1 MNLVRRALLIA
12 AAGAALFVL
21 PAQAAQAPVSARL
34 IRCHPHPDQA
44 KRYAIFEGE
53 MHGARDVRMEIR
65 FDLQRADPGGGFQ
78 LVAAPGLEVW
88 NRAEAGV
95 VDYRYRKRVENLPA
109 PANYRAL
116 VRYRWRRPGGKIVA
130 PQAGSDTGLRAAGLD
145 LAQGLGPPLDW
156 TVR

>member
-1 MNLVRRALLIA
+1 VL
-12 AAGAALFVL
+12 GAALFAL

-34 IRCHPHPDQA
+34 IRCHPHLDQA
-44 KRYAIFEGE
+44 KRFAIFEGE

-65 FDLQRADPGGGFQ
+65 FDLQRADLGGRFE

-116 VRYRWRRPGGKIVA
+116 VRYRWRRPGGKV
-130 PQAGSDTGLRAAGLD
+130 
-145 LAQGLGPPLDW
+145 
-156 TVR
+156 VRHKWALTPVCEQPG